1 MTVFEYAKKIVGN
14 MDVNAYIVWDS
25 KRNDAVVIDPGAE
38 PDAIRLALRGKMLK
52 AILLTH
58 GHVDHIGAVSALREG
73 GVPVY
78 IHKKDAD
85 MLTNPNLSLASM
97 LGLPASQ
104 GEADFDLT
112 EGVMELCGLTVSVLH
127 TPGHT
132 PGSVCFLI
140 DNVLFSGD
148 TLFEGGVGRTDLP
161 GGDDKAL
168 KASLS
173 RLIQMDPVTAVC
185 PGHGMETTIRAERRY
200 YR

>member
-1 MTVFEYAKKIVGN
+1 MLSYSTHNVGK
-14 MDVNAYIVWDS
+14 MAVNAYILWDS
-25 KRNDAVVIDPGAE
+25 KQKDAIVIDPGAE
-38 PDAIRLALRGKMLK
+38 PDAIRLALRGKNLK

-58 GHVDHIGAVSALREG
+58 GHVDHIGAVSALREN

-85 MLTNPNLSLASM
+85 MLTNPNLSLAAM
-97 LGLPASQ
+97 FGKPESQ
-104 GEADFDLT
+104 GEADFDLA
-112 EGVMELCGLTVSVLH
+112 EGVLGLCGLTISMLH

-132 PGSVCFLI
+132 PGSVCFLV

-161 GGDDKAL
+161 GGDDSAL
-168 KASLS
+168 KASVS
-173 RLIQMDPVTAVC
+173 RLIHLDPDIIVC
-185 PGHGMETTIRAERRY
+185 PGHGLPTTVRAERRY

>member
-1 MTVFEYAKKIVGN
+1 MIEYSLRSVGK
-14 MDVNAYIVWDS
+14 MAVNTYVVWDS
-25 KRNDAVVIDPGAE
+25 KRGEALVIDPGAE
-38 PDAIRLALRGKMLK
+38 PDAIRLALRGKALK

-58 GHVDHIGAVSALREG
+58 GHIDHIGAVSALREG
-73 GVPVY
+73 GIPVY

-85 MLTNPNLSLASM
+85 MLVNPNLSLAAM
-97 LGLPASQ
+97 FDLPESQ

-112 EGVMELCGLTVSVLH
+112 EGVMELCGLTISVLH

-140 DNVLFSGD
+140 GNILFSGD

-161 GGDDKAL
+161 GGDAAAL
-168 KASLS
+168 NASVS
-173 RLIQMDPVTAVC
+173 RLIQMDPDIAVC
-185 PGHGMETTIRAERRY
+185 PGHGIETTIRAERRY